1 MNKEAKNVHA
11 RQLNIN
17 VGDQK
22 TLSQSKT
29 VLIGAQTYMVVTHLV
44 GVTFMPEVMLA
55 SLLPGLQ
62 DKVHSGM
69 SLNIS

>member
-22 TLSQSKT
+22 TLSQSKA
-29 VLIGAQTYMVVTHLV
+29 VLIGAQTYMVVTHL